1 MAFNFYQNGDPSA
14 SSMAA
19 MASSPSGNSA
29 LHLQNQLQEFVATDD
44 DMIVKPG
51 FIFKSSGRCFYDA
64 LILKYHRQYQGA
76 STPEQKSSIVQAVAD
91 AYHYNDR
98 SSKLHQNLPWRDSRQ
113 RLRRFLKPKSGDTT
127 LHVELGDE
135 EISKKIVSTS
145 SIQHSFENLHRIKS
159 AMYDGARPRCPNIS
173 FLANDLTDSYVCFY
187 WKKSEFSL
195 SEKRIENET
204 LSWQRNNITE
214 TKTKAKNS
222 LGAVCPQI
230 CNGILAWEAT
240 VPTTR
245 GLSASWAS
253 PLSAEIDEPTQQRL
267 PAWASLSGSG
277 AGTKARAKNF
287 AAVRIHEKKGR
298 SGLLGTEE
306 SASSTT

>member
-1 MAFNFYQNGDPSA
+1 
-14 SSMAA
+14 

-187 WKKSEFSL
+187 
-195 SEKRIENET
+195 
-204 LSWQRNNITE
+204 
-214 TKTKAKNS
+214 
-222 LGAVCPQI
+222 
-230 CNGILAWEAT
+230 
-240 VPTTR
+240 
-245 GLSASWAS
+245 
-253 PLSAEIDEPTQQRL
+253 
-267 PAWASLSGSG
+267 
-277 AGTKARAKNF
+277 
-287 AAVRIHEKKGR
+287 
-298 SGLLGTEE
+298 
-306 SASSTT
+306 